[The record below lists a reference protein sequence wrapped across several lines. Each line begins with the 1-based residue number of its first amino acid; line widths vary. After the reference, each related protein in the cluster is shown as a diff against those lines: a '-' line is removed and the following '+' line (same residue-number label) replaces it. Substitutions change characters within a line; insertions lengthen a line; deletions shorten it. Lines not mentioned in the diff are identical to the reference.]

1 MPSSVDACQ
10 PARAAVSDQTIGL
23 SLHQDAQG
31 GSSLQR
37 DAQGVSSLQ
46 RDARSGPQDVV
57 LGS

>member
-10 PARAAVSDQTIGL
+10 SAGVAVSDQTIGL

-31 GSSLQR
+31 GSSLQW
-37 DAQGVSSLQ
+37 DAQ
-46 RDARSGPQDVV
+46 SGPQDVV